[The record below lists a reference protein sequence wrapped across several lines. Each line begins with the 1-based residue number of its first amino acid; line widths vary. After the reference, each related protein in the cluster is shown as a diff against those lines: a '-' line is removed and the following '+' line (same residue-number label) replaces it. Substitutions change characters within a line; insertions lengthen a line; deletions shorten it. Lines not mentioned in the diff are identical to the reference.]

1 MLKIQ
6 RLDAVTDKAD
16 LERKGSVIAVEGK
29 FGWGGIKGRGLRVIR
44 TRSMAVQVWHMGTHR
59 GLAPERSRYTTIS

>member
-16 LERKGSVIAVEGK
+16 LERKGSVMAVEEK
-29 FGWGGIKGRGLRVIR
+29 FGWGGIKGRG
-44 TRSMAVQVWHMGTHR
+44 
-59 GLAPERSRYTTIS
+59 